1 VRATSLGPVAV
12 RAADLT
18 SHALGQTA
26 SVRRARRRDLTVT
39 PWRARGVLLQVV
51 HLLAEDPSGNATPA
65 VVLTVAVGESRAEVT
80 FVADA
85 DDLITVYP

>member
-1 VRATSLGPVAV
+1 V

-18 SHALGQTA
+18 SHALGQMA
-26 SVRRARRRDLTVT
+26 SVRRTPRRDVAVN

-51 HLLAEDPSGNATPA
+51 HFLAEDSSGNATPA

-80 FVADA
+80 FVAEA
-85 DDLITVYP
+85 NDLITVYP

>member
-26 SVRRARRRDLTVT
+26 SVRRARRGGLAFN

-51 HLLAEDPSGNATPA
+51 HFLAEDPSGTVAPA

-85 DDLITVYP
+85 NDLITVYP

>member
-1 VRATSLGPVAV
+1 M

-26 SVRRARRRDLTVT
+26 SVRRARRRSDLAFN
-39 PWRARGVLLQVV
+39 PWRVRGVLQQVV
-51 HLLAEDPSGNATPA
+51 HFLAEDSSGNAAPA

-85 DDLITVYP
+85 NDLITVY